1 MATRF
6 VCPHC
11 HSSLNPLAIERA
23 YSDFA
28 EYRICPDCDEPVFF
42 AVLDA
47 PKIPPWLQRRDLP
60 EAGRPE
66 GGRRTDAEE
75 SCAEAR

>member
-1 MATRF
+1 MTVRF
-6 VCPHC
+6 ICPHC
-11 HSSLNPLAIERA
+11 HSSVNPLAMERA
-23 YSDFA
+23 CSDLV

-60 EAGRPE
+60 EAERPE
-66 GGRRTDAEE
+66 SGRGADAETP
-75 SCAEAR
+75 CAEAR

>member
-1 MATRF
+1 MTARF
-6 VCPHC
+6 ICPHC
-11 HSSLNPLAIERA
+11 HSSVNPLAMERA
-23 YSDFA
+23 CSDLV

-47 PKIPPWLQRRDLP
+47 PKIPPWLQRQDLP
-60 EAGRPE
+60 HGGRPQD
-66 GGRRTDAEE
+66 GRQIGTEA

>member
-1 MATRF
+1 MTARF
-6 VCPHC
+6 ICPHC
-11 HSSLNPLAIERA
+11 HSSVNPLAMERA
-23 YSDFA
+23 CSDLA

-60 EAGRPE
+60 DVGRPE
-66 GGRRTDAEE
+66 DERRIRSETSWRQAQ
-75 SCAEAR
+75 